1 MAVGWTGQPD
11 LPPLVAR
18 VRLAKITESTS
29 MKTFLKWLLR
39 GVLISTVMIL
49 LIAVLQREKLSRLM
63 AVNSLFSEDRIVEN
77 FTSMDTMFE
86 NVALTPQSDTV
97 HRLSTGAPMVMPAGF
112 TTWARDRA
120 VTGIM
125 VVQDGIIRHES
136 YPLIGINEDDPANST
151 RISWSMA
158 KSFLSVLLGILHEDG
173 TIPDL
178 DAPVIQYVPSLVGS
192 AYETASIRNVM
203 QMSTGVTFDEEYLDF
218 WSDINKMGRVLAL
231 GRSMDS
237 FAESLDET
245 FVEPGT
251 QWKYVS
257 IDTHILGMVIRGAT
271 GRSIPDLLTQK
282 VITPLGPTVAPY
294 YLTDGHGVAFVLAGL
309 NLTTHDYALFGH
321 MIANGG
327 ISFGT
332 RIVSE
337 AWIEESTTASA
348 PTAAD
353 EMGFGYQWWIPLGAT
368 TGQFAARGIYG
379 QYIYIDRPRGIV
391 IAVNAADRQFREDG
405 VTDSSFTMFRAIAE
419 SLD

>member
-1 MAVGWTGQPD
+1 
-11 LPPLVAR
+11 
-18 VRLAKITESTS
+18 

-39 GVLISTVMIL
+39 GVLISTAMIV
-49 LIAVLQREKLSRLM
+49 LIAVLQREKLTRLM

-86 NVALTPQSDTV
+86 NVTLTPQTDTV
-97 HRLSTGAPMVMPAGF
+97 NRLATGAPMDMPAGF

-120 VTGIM
+120 VTGII
-125 VVQDGIIRHES
+125 VVQNGIIRFED
-136 YPLIGINEDDPANST
+136 YPLTAIGETDPANST

-173 TIPDL
+173 TIPGL
-178 DAPVIQYVPSLVGS
+178 DAPVIQYVPSLAGS
-192 AYETASIRNVM
+192 AYESASIRNVM
-203 QMSTGVTFDEEYLDF
+203 QMSTGVTFDETYLDF

-231 GRSMDS
+231 GQSMDS
-237 FAESLDET
+237 FAEGLDET

-251 QWKYVS
+251 EWKYVS

-282 VITPLGPTVAPY
+282 VITPLGPTVTPY
-294 YLTDGHGVAFVLAGL
+294 YVTDGHGVAFVLGGL

-327 ISFGT
+327 IAYGT

-337 AWIEESTTASA
+337 GWIDESTAPSANTAVG
-348 PTAAD
+348 D
-353 EMGFGYQWWIPLGAT
+353 YGYGYQWWIPDGADA
-368 TGQFAARGIYG
+368 GQFMARGIYG
-379 QYIYIDRPRGIV
+379 QYIYIDRERGVV

-405 VTDSSFTMFRAIAE
+405 VEDSNIEMFRAIAE

>member
-1 MAVGWTGQPD
+1 
-11 LPPLVAR
+11 
-18 VRLAKITESTS
+18 

-39 GVLISTVMIL
+39 GVLISTAMIL
-49 LIAVLQREKLSRLM
+49 LIAVLQREKLIRLM

-77 FTSMDTMFE
+77 FTSMDMMFE
-86 NVALTPQSDTV
+86 NVTLTPQSKTV
-97 HRLSTGAPMVMPAGF
+97 HRLSTGPPMVMPADF

-136 YPLIGINEDDPANST
+136 YPLIGVNENDPANST

-158 KSFLSVLLGILHEDG
+158 KSFLSVLLGILNEDG

-192 AYETASIRNVM
+192 AYENASIRNVM
-203 QMSTGVTFDEEYLDF
+203 QMATGVTFDEEYLDF

-231 GRSMDS
+231 GQSMDS
-237 FAESLDET
+237 FAEALDET

-257 IDTHILGMVIRGAT
+257 IDTHILSMVIRGAT
-271 GRSIPDLLTQK
+271 GRSIPDLLTQM
-282 VITPLGPTVAPY
+282 VITPLGPTVSPY
-294 YLTDGHGVAFVLAGL
+294 YLTDGYGVAFVLGGL

-337 AWIEESTTASA
+337 AWIKESTSASA

-368 TGQFAARGIYG
+368 KGQFAARGIYG